1 MSKIEQIKK
10 MVKGVYNRPIQIGYE
25 PPTSSDTFQDIFL
38 NVVKSLEDL
47 QDLFKQYSP
56 EERQVIRA
64 LTNYERMIRKMV
76 TSNKSYL
83 KNKDKSS
90 HG

>member
-1 MSKIEQIKK
+1 MIKLK
-10 MVKGVYNRPIQIGYE
+10 KLLEGRYK

-56 EERQVIRA
+56 EERQVI
-64 LTNYERMIRKMV
+64 KMV
-76 TSNKSYL
+76 ERYDARKKIKKVSQR
-83 KNKDKSS
+83 
-90 HG
+90 